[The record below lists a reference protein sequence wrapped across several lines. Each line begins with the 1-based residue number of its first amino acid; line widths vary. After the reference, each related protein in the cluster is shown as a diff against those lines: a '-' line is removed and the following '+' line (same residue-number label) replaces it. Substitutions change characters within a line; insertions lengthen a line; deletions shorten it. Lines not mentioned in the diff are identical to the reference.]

1 MKECV
6 LCGRKMK
13 DKEAV
18 QVQTPTGTAYIC
30 KKCAVAQGIIE
41 ETDEDILA
49 NLKIKTPR
57 EIYNELCKS
66 VVGQEH
72 AKKTLSIEVY
82 KHLLRIKNK
91 NILEKQ
97 KKKIGK
103 NNILLTGLSGTGK
116 THLAKT
122 LAEIVDV
129 PFAIGDATT
138 LTQAGYVGED
148 VESLVFNLLRS
159 CDFNVRRAEKG
170 IIFIDEIDKI
180 ARKGENMS
188 ITRDVSGE
196 GVQQALLKIVEG
208 QVVRVPADGG
218 RKHPMQKMIEVDTS
232 DILFIA
238 GGAFSGIEEI
248 VKERLK
254 KELNLGVSIGFGANL
269 QSSTTKFD
277 EGNLRKNITVDDLK
291 KYGMIPEFL
300 GRFPVISNLEPL
312 SVEQL
317 ISILK
322 LRNGIIDECKTY
334 FEMQNK
340 ELVFEDSVLK
350 KVATLAIE
358 KKVGARGLRSIIEE
372 LLFDIMF
379 ESPSENIEQYI
390 VTEDF
395 FTKYLNEKQLMQEI
409 A

>member
-6 LCGRKMK
+6 LCGQKIK
-13 DKEAV
+13 DKEAI

-30 KKCAVAQGIIE
+30 KKCAIAQGIIE
-41 ETDEDILA
+41 ETDEDILT

-122 LAEIVDV
+122 LAEIMDV

-159 CDFNVRRAEKG
+159 CDFNVKRAEKG

-208 QVVRVPADGG
+208 QIVRVPADGG
-218 RKHPMQKMIEVDTS
+218 RKHPLQRMIEVDTS

-238 GGAFSGIEEI
+238 GGAFVGIEDI

-254 KELNLGVSIGFGANL
+254 KELNLTSSIGFGTSI
-269 QSSTTKFD
+269 QTTSKFD
-277 EGNLRKNITVDDLK
+277 ERYLRKNITISDLK
-291 KYGMIPEFL
+291 KFGMIPEFL

-312 SVEQL
+312 SVDQL
-317 ISILK
+317 VAILK
-322 LRNGIIDECKTY
+322 LENGILDEYKTF
-334 FEMQNK
+334 FEMHGKKLIFQ
-340 ELVFEDSVLK
+340 DAVLK
-350 KVATLAIE
+350 KVASLSIK
-358 KKVGARGLRSIIEE
+358 KKVGARGLRSIVEE
-372 LLFDIMF
+372 MLFDIMF
-379 ESPSENIEQYI
+379 ESPSEDVKKYVI
-390 VTEDF
+390 TEDF
-395 FTKYLNEKQLMQEI
+395 FEDYLNKKQIMQEI

>member
-6 LCGRKMK
+6 LCGQKMK
-13 DKEAV
+13 GKEAI

-30 KKCAVAQGIIE
+30 KKCAIAQGIIE
-41 ETDEDILA
+41 ETDEDILT

-122 LAEIVDV
+122 LAEIMDV

-208 QVVRVPADGG
+208 QIVRVPADGG
-218 RKHPMQKMIEVDTS
+218 RKHPLQRMIEVDTS

-238 GGAFSGIEEI
+238 GGAFVGIEDI

-254 KELNLGVSIGFGANL
+254 KELNLTSSIGFGTSI
-269 QSSTTKFD
+269 QTTSKFD
-277 EGNLRKNITVDDLK
+277 ERYLRKNITISDLK
-291 KYGMIPEFL
+291 KFGMIPEFL

-312 SVEQL
+312 SVDQL
-317 ISILK
+317 VAILK
-322 LRNGIIDECKTY
+322 LKNGILDEYKTF
-334 FEMQNK
+334 FEMHGKKLIFQ
-340 ELVFEDSVLK
+340 DAVLK
-350 KVATLAIE
+350 KVASLSIK
-358 KKVGARGLRSIIEE
+358 KKVGARGLRSIVEE
-372 LLFDIMF
+372 MLFDIMF
-379 ESPSENIEQYI
+379 ESPSEDVKKYVI
-390 VTEDF
+390 TEDF
-395 FTKYLNEKQLMQEI
+395 FEDYLNKKQIMQEI

>member
-6 LCGRKMK
+6 LCGQKMK
-13 DKEAV
+13 GKEAI
-18 QVQTPTGTAYIC
+18 QAQTPTGTAYIC
-30 KKCAVAQGIIE
+30 KKCAIAQGIIE
-41 ETDEDILA
+41 ETDEDILT

-122 LAEIVDV
+122 LAEIMDV

-148 VESLVFNLLRS
+148 VESLIFALLRN
-159 CDFNVRRAEKG
+159 CDFNVKRAEKG

-208 QVVRVPADGG
+208 QIVRVPADGG
-218 RKHPMQKMIEVDTS
+218 RKHPLQRMIEVDTS

-238 GGAFSGIEEI
+238 GGAFVGIEDI

-254 KELNLGVSIGFGANL
+254 KELNLTSSIGFGTSI
-269 QSSTTKFD
+269 QTTSKFD
-277 EGNLRKNITVDDLK
+277 ERYLRKNITISDLK
-291 KYGMIPEFL
+291 KFGMIPEFL

-312 SVEQL
+312 SVDQL
-317 ISILK
+317 VAILK
-322 LRNGIIDECKTY
+322 LKNGILDEYKTF
-334 FEMQNK
+334 FEMHGKKLIFQ
-340 ELVFEDSVLK
+340 DAVLK
-350 KVATLAIE
+350 KVASLSIK
-358 KKVGARGLRSIIEE
+358 KKVGARGLRSIVEE
-372 LLFDIMF
+372 MLFDIMF
-379 ESPSENIEQYI
+379 ESPSEDVKKYVI
-390 VTEDF
+390 TEDF
-395 FTKYLNEKQLMQEI
+395 FEDYLNKKQIMQEI

>member
-1 MKECV
+1 MQECV
-6 LCGRKMK
+6 LCRKKVKEK
-13 DKEAV
+13 DAV
-18 QVQTPTGTAYIC
+18 KVQTPNGVAYVC
-30 KKCAVAQGIIE
+30 RKCAIAEGIIE
-41 ETDEDILA
+41 ETDADILSEI
-49 NLKIKTPR
+49 KIKTPK
-57 EIYNELCKS
+57 EIYKELNKS

-72 AKKTLSIEVY
+72 AKKTLSIEIY

-91 NILEKQ
+91 DMLEKK

-148 VESLVFNLLRS
+148 VESLIFALLRN
-159 CDFNVRRAEKG
+159 CDFNVKRAEKG

-208 QVVRVPADGG
+208 QIVRVPADGG
-218 RKHPMQKMIEVDTS
+218 RKHPLQRMIEVDTS

-238 GGAFSGIEEI
+238 GGAFVGIEDI

-254 KELNLGVSIGFGANL
+254 KELNLTSSIGFGASI
-269 QSSTTKFD
+269 QTTSKFD
-277 EGNLRKNITVDDLK
+277 EGYLRKNITISDLK
-291 KYGMIPEFL
+291 KFGMIPEFL

-312 SVEQL
+312 SVDQL
-317 ISILK
+317 VAILK
-322 LRNGIIDECKTY
+322 LENGILDEYKTF
-334 FEMQNK
+334 FEMHGKKLIFQ
-340 ELVFEDSVLK
+340 DAVLK
-350 KVATLAIE
+350 KVASLAIE
-358 KKVGARGLRSIIEE
+358 KKVGARGLRSIVEE
-372 LLFDIMF
+372 MLFNIMF
-379 ESPSENIEQYI
+379 ESPSEDVKKYVI
-390 VTEDF
+390 TEDF
-395 FTKYLNEKQLMQEI
+395 FEDYLNKKQIMQEI

>member
-6 LCGRKMK
+6 LCGQKMK
-13 DKEAV
+13 GKEAI

-30 KKCAVAQGIIE
+30 KKCAIAQGIIE
-41 ETDEDILA
+41 ETDEDILT

-122 LAEIVDV
+122 LAEIMDV

-148 VESLVFNLLRS
+148 VESLIFALLRN
-159 CDFNVRRAEKG
+159 CDFNVKRAEKG

-208 QVVRVPADGG
+208 QIVRVPADGG
-218 RKHPMQKMIEVDTS
+218 RKHPLQRMIEVDTS

-238 GGAFSGIEEI
+238 GGAFIGIEDI

-254 KELNLGVSIGFGANL
+254 KELNLTSSIGFGTSI
-269 QSSTTKFD
+269 QTTSKFD
-277 EGNLRKNITVDDLK
+277 ERYLRKNITISDLK
-291 KYGMIPEFL
+291 KFGMIPEFL

-312 SVEQL
+312 SVDQL
-317 ISILK
+317 VAILK
-322 LRNGIIDECKTY
+322 LKNGILDEYKTF
-334 FEMQNK
+334 FEMHGKKLIFQ
-340 ELVFEDSVLK
+340 DAVLK
-350 KVATLAIE
+350 KVASLSIK
-358 KKVGARGLRSIIEE
+358 KKVGARGLRSIVEE
-372 LLFDIMF
+372 MLFDIMF
-379 ESPSENIEQYI
+379 ESPSEDVKKYVI
-390 VTEDF
+390 TEDF
-395 FTKYLNEKQLMQEI
+395 FEDYLNKKQIMQEI

>member
-6 LCGRKMK
+6 LCGQKMK
-13 DKEAV
+13 DKEAI

-30 KKCAVAQGIIE
+30 KKCAITQGIIE
-41 ETDEDILA
+41 ETDEDILT

-122 LAEIVDV
+122 LAEIMDV

-208 QVVRVPADGG
+208 QIVRVPADGG
-218 RKHPMQKMIEVDTS
+218 RKHPLQRMIEVDTS

-238 GGAFSGIEEI
+238 GGAFVGIEDI

-254 KELNLGVSIGFGANL
+254 KELNLTSSIGFGVSI
-269 QSSTTKFD
+269 QTTSKFD
-277 EGNLRKNITVDDLK
+277 ERYLRKNITISDLK
-291 KYGMIPEFL
+291 KFGMIPEFL

-312 SVEQL
+312 SVDQL
-317 ISILK
+317 VAILK
-322 LRNGIIDECKTY
+322 LENGILDEYKTF
-334 FEMQNK
+334 FEMHGKKLIFQ
-340 ELVFEDSVLK
+340 DAVLK
-350 KVATLAIE
+350 KVASLSIK
-358 KKVGARGLRSIIEE
+358 KKVGARGLRSIVEE
-372 LLFDIMF
+372 MLFDIMF
-379 ESPSENIEQYI
+379 ESPSEDVKKYVI
-390 VTEDF
+390 TEDF
-395 FTKYLNEKQLMQEI
+395 FEDYLNKKQIMQEI

>member
-6 LCGRKMK
+6 LCGQKMK
-13 DKEAV
+13 GKEAI

-30 KKCAVAQGIIE
+30 KKCAIAQGIIE
-41 ETDEDILA
+41 ETDEDILT

-148 VESLVFNLLRS
+148 VESLIFALLRN
-159 CDFNVRRAEKG
+159 CDFNVKRAEKG

-208 QVVRVPADGG
+208 QIVRVPADGG
-218 RKHPMQKMIEVDTS
+218 RKHPLQRMIEVDTS

-238 GGAFSGIEEI
+238 GGAFIGIEDI

-254 KELNLGVSIGFGANL
+254 KELNLTSSIGFGTSI
-269 QSSTTKFD
+269 QTTSKFD
-277 EGNLRKNITVDDLK
+277 ERYLRKNITISDLK
-291 KYGMIPEFL
+291 KFGMIPEFL

-312 SVEQL
+312 SVDQL
-317 ISILK
+317 VAILK
-322 LRNGIIDECKTY
+322 LKNGILDEYKTF
-334 FEMQNK
+334 FEMHGKKLIFQ
-340 ELVFEDSVLK
+340 DAVLK
-350 KVATLAIE
+350 KVASLSIK
-358 KKVGARGLRSIIEE
+358 KKVGARGLRSIVEE
-372 LLFDIMF
+372 MLFDIMF
-379 ESPSENIEQYI
+379 ESPSEDVKKYVI
-390 VTEDF
+390 TEDF
-395 FTKYLNEKQLMQEI
+395 FEDYLNKKQIMQEI